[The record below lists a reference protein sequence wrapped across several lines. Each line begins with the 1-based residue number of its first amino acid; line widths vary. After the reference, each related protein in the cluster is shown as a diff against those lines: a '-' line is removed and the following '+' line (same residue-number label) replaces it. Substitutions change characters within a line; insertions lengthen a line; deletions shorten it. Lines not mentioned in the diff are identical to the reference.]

1 MQSFATPSRL
11 ARALVSRLIS
21 HQPLSQARMIGSM
34 ATAYQFHIT
43 PDNTGL
49 WNFDQSEDTANKASE
64 LLQRDLEQHHVFFNQ
79 DGFHNHVGCSPM
91 PT

>member
-1 MQSFATPSRL
+1 
-11 ARALVSRLIS
+11 
-21 HQPLSQARMIGSM
+21 MIGSM

-43 PDNTGL
+43 PENTGL